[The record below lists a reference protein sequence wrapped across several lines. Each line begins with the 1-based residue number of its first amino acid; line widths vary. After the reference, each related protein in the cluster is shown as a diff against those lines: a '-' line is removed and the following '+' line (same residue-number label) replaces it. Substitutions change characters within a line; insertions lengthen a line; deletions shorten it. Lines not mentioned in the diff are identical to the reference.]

1 LKIAKLKIENF
12 YHCLEFQYQ
21 GMKLFNHTNKNQSQD
36 GLTMLELLVTISI
49 IVLVSTVILV
59 LGDKSLRQ
67 TDFFSKNVQAVFLAK
82 EGMEII
88 TDTSIR
94 NIIREDIEL
103 DTGWSGTG
111 YWNVDY
117 KGNVDPRT
125 DISDCHRKLRINNDD
140 FYAIGGTSDEE
151 TEFSR
156 CVIVT
161 AVDHLSELKVKIE
174 VLFDSREGED
184 HKVNL
189 YRIFYD

>member
-1 LKIAKLKIENF
+1 MN
-12 YHCLEFQYQ
+12 
-21 GMKLFNHTNKNQSQD
+21 LFNHTNKNQHQD
-36 GLTMLELLVTISI
+36 GLTMVELLVSISI
-49 IVLVSTVILV
+49 IVLISTVILV
-59 LGDKSLRQ
+59 LGDKALRQ
-67 TDFFSKNVQAVFLAK
+67 TDFFSKNTQAVFLAK
-82 EGMEII
+82 EGMEIV
-88 TDTSIR
+88 TDRSIR
-94 NIIREDIEL
+94 NIIRSDIEI
-103 DTGWSGTG
+103 DTDWSGVG

-125 DISDCHRKLRINNDD
+125 NISDCHRKLRINSDD
-140 FYAIGGTSDEE
+140 FYAIGGPGNPE